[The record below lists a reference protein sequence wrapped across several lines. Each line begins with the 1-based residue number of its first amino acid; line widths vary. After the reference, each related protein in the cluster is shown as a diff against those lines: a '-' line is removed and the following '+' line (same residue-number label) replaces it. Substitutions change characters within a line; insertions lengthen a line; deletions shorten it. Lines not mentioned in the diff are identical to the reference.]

1 MNWPTALITFGFLF
15 ALYLLIIYRKPG
27 MLVLF
32 KTKQH
37 CLILKPAHFGLS
49 IADVNWG
56 SSTQAQ
62 TYKAALSSI
71 QELVHI
77 EEHVK
82 NYRPQILV
90 LSGLPSARPPLID
103 FGNLICK
110 HLSMMVCG
118 HIVKQPLNQ
127 RTRTSY
133 SHRMYEWLR
142 YHKIKAFYSLADN
155 TGFKGIKASYDGMF
169 RL

>member
-1 MNWPTALITFGFLF
+1 
-15 ALYLLIIYRKPG
+15 
-27 MLVLF
+27 MLGSF
-32 KTKQH
+32 
-37 CLILKPAHFGLS
+37 S
-49 IADVNWG
+49 DVNWG

-118 HIVKQPLNQ
+118 HIVKQSLNQ

-133 SHRMYEWLR
+133 NQRMYQWLR

-155 TGFKGIKASYDGMF
+155 TGFKGNF
-169 RL
+169 RLNFDLGLVFPIHRLIFAVCTL

>member
-1 MNWPTALITFGFLF
+1 M
-15 ALYLLIIYRKPG
+15 II
-27 MLVLF
+27 
-32 KTKQH
+32 
-37 CLILKPAHFGLS
+37 S
-49 IADVNWG
+49 DVNWG

-62 TYKAALSSI
+62 TYKAALNSI

-90 LSGLPSARPPLID
+90 LSGLPSSRPPLID
-103 FGNLICK
+103 FSYLICK

-127 RTRTSY
+127 RTRSSY
-133 SHRMYEWLR
+133 SQRMYHWLR
-142 YHKIKAFYSLADN
+142 DHKVKAFYSLADN
-155 TGFKGIKASYDGMF
+155 TGFKGNLF
-169 RL
+169 

>member
-1 MNWPTALITFGFLF
+1 M
-15 ALYLLIIYRKPG
+15 
-27 MLVLF
+27 
-32 KTKQH
+32 
-37 CLILKPAHFGLS
+37 
-49 IADVNWG
+49 NWG

-62 TYKAALSSI
+62 TYKAALNSI

-103 FGNLICK
+103 FSYSICK

-118 HIVKQPLNQ
+118 HIVKNPLNQ
-127 RTRTSY
+127 RLRTSY
-133 SHRMYEWLR
+133 TQRMYHWLR
-142 YHKIKAFYSLADN
+142 DHKIKAFYSLADN
-155 TGFKGIKASYDGMF
+155 TGFKGEILKQ
-169 RL
+169 L

>member
-1 MNWPTALITFGFLF
+1 M
-15 ALYLLIIYRKPG
+15 
-27 MLVLF
+27 
-32 KTKQH
+32 
-37 CLILKPAHFGLS
+37 
-49 IADVNWG
+49 NWG

-62 TYKAALSSI
+62 TYKAALNSI

-103 FGNLICK
+103 FGFSICK

-118 HIVKQPLNQ
+118 HIVKHPLNQ
-127 RTRTSY
+127 RTRSAYTQ
-133 SHRMYEWLR
+133 RMYRWLR
-142 YHKIKAFYSLADN
+142 DHKIKAFYSLADN
-155 TGFKGIKASYDGMF
+155 TGFKGKLKLSHLFNNNNKKFIFCLNCRGSTSLDAAEWLG
-169 RL
+169 